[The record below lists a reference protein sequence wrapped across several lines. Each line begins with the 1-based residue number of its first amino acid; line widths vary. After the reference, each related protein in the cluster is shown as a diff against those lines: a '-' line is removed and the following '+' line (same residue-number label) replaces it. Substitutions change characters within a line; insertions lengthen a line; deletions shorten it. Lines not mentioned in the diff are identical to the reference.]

1 MNHTGKNYE
10 EMTLEELQREAW
22 EALMDTDII
31 DGPLTLE
38 LEKIREALNWKRP
51 VEYLYTPEESW
62 AIFLEK
68 NAEEPALR
76 PEPGTGARSSEG
88 GAKHPRGLSGG
99 GKRPARA
106 NALIRRVLIAAVI
119 VVLLTGAVLAADSL
133 GLWAWVPRWNAA
145 AGRYEPAAQEVSGE
159 SPIPAALAE
168 LGITEPVYPA
178 KLPEGFVITESHI
191 SEDPLVMME
200 QYARGNERLSITITP
215 VKAVKSTIFQK
226 SGATVREYRSGA
238 KAFFLF
244 QNEGTITA
252 VWFTKDY
259 ATTISANLSVEEIT
273 AIIDSI
279 DATSEGGQLT

>member
-1 MNHTGKNYE
+1 
-10 EMTLEELQREAW
+10 MTDYGALSVEELERRFRETFFY
-22 EALMDTDII
+22 TDRI
-31 DGPLTLE
+31 DETVFLE
-38 LEKIREALNWKRP
+38 LERLRKAL
-51 VEYLYTPEESW
+51 EEKQGTDLSPS
-62 AIFLEK
+62 
-68 NAEEPALR
+68 AEEFWERFLR
-76 PEPGTGARSSEG
+76 DRGGELERCFASPEGTGTAGNQRRR
-88 GAKHPRGLSGG
+88 GAPLRT
-99 GKRPARA
+99 A
-106 NALIRRVLIAAVI
+106 LIAAVI
-119 VVLLTGAVLAADSL
+119 VVLLAGAVLAADSL

-145 AGRYEPAAQEVSGE
+145 AGRYEPAATEVSGE
-159 SPIPAALAE
+159 SPIREALAE